1 MVSVD
6 RAKSILL
13 SNDYEVGKD
22 DVKDLLNF
30 LYRIATLQVEIEN
43 NEIKQIYNEED
54 KRHFKRYSVLP
65 SQ

>member
-13 SNDYEVGKD
+13 SNDYEVSKGE
-22 DVKDLLNF
+22 VKDLLNF

-43 NEIKQIYNEED
+43 NEIKTD
-54 KRHFKRYSVLP
+54 M
-65 SQ
+65 

>member
-13 SNDYEVGKD
+13 SNDYEDSKD
-22 DVKDLLNF
+22 EVKDLLNF

-43 NEIKQIYNEED
+43 NEIKTD
-54 KRHFKRYSVLP
+54 M
-65 SQ
+65 

>member
-13 SNDYEVGKD
+13 SNDYEVSKD
-22 DVKDLLNF
+22 EVKDLLNF

-43 NEIKQIYNEED
+43 NDIKTD
-54 KRHFKRYSVLP
+54 M
-65 SQ
+65 

>member
-13 SNDYEVGKD
+13 YNDYEVSKD
-22 DVKDLLNF
+22 EVKDLLNF

-43 NEIKQIYNEED
+43 NEIKTD
-54 KRHFKRYSVLP
+54 M
-65 SQ
+65 

>member
-13 SNDYEVGKD
+13 SNDYEVSKD
-22 DVKDLLNF
+22 EVKDLLNF

-43 NEIKQIYNEED
+43 NKIKQICNEED
-54 KRHFKRYSVLP
+54 K
-65 SQ
+65 

>member
-22 DVKDLLNF
+22 EVNDLLNF
-30 LYRIATLQVEIEN
+30 LYRIATLQVEMEN
-43 NEIKQIYNEED
+43 NEIKTE
-54 KRHFKRYSVLP
+54 V
-65 SQ
+65 

>member
-22 DVKDLLNF
+22 EVKDLLNF
-30 LYRIATLQVEIEN
+30 LYRIASYQVEVEN
-43 NEIKQIYNEED
+43 NDD
-54 KRHFKRYSVLP
+54 KLINTND
-65 SQ
+65 

>member
-13 SNDYEVGKD
+13 SNDYEVSKD
-22 DVKDLLNF
+22 EVKDLLNF

-43 NEIKQIYNEED
+43 HEIKTDIQ
-54 KRHFKRYSVLP
+54 
-65 SQ
+65 

>member
-22 DVKDLLNF
+22 EVNDLLNF
-30 LYRIATLQVEIEN
+30 LYRIATLQVEMEN
-43 NEIKQIYNEED
+43 NEIKTAM
-54 KRHFKRYSVLP
+54 
-65 SQ
+65 

>member
-13 SNDYEVGKD
+13 SNDYEVSKD
-22 DVKDLLNF
+22 EVKDLLNF

-43 NEIKQIYNEED
+43 NKIKTD
-54 KRHFKRYSVLP
+54 M
-65 SQ
+65 